1 MNIVFFSNV
10 SNNTARF
17 VEKLDIPAQRIPIFS
32 SEAPLFV
39 AEPYVLISPT
49 YGGGHNGG
57 RGAVPVQV
65 KKFLSVPENRDLCH
79 GVIAAGNMN
88 FGEYFCIAGN
98 ALSAKLNVPYL
109 YRFELLG
116 TQDDVLAVQTGLSTL
131 EKEIFTSVY

>member
-17 VEKLDIPAQRIPIFS
+17 VEKLDIPAQRIPIFP

-39 AEPYVLISPT
+39 AEPYVLVSPT

-65 KKFLSVPENRDLCH
+65 KKFLASQANRDLCR

-88 FGEYFCIAGN
+88 FGEYFCLAGDT
-98 ALSAKLNVPYL
+98 LSIKLNVPYL

-116 TQDDVLAVQTGLSTL
+116 TSDDVLAVQAGISNI

>member
-39 AEPYVLISPT
+39 VEPYVLVSPT

-65 KKFLSVPENRDLCH
+65 KKFLSSQENRELCQ
-79 GVIAAGNMN
+79 GVIASGNMN
-88 FGEYFCIAGN
+88 FGEYFCLAGDT
-98 ALSAKLNVPYL
+98 LSAKLNVPYL

-116 TQDDVLAVQTGLSTL
+116 TSDDVQAVQSGLTNL
-131 EKEIFTSVY
+131 EKELFTSVY

>member
-17 VEKLDIPAQRIPIFS
+17 VEKLDIDAQRIPIFS
-32 SEAPLFV
+32 SEAPLFA

-49 YGGGHNGG
+49 YGGGHHGG
-57 RGAVPVQV
+57 RGAVPIQV
-65 KKFLSVPENRDLCH
+65 KKFLSSVENRNLCR
-79 GVIAAGNMN
+79 GVIASGNMN
-88 FGEYFCIAGN
+88 FGEYFCIAGD
-98 ALSAKLNVPYL
+98 ALSTKLNVPYL

-116 TQDDVLAVQTGLSTL
+116 TSDDVSAVQVGLSNL